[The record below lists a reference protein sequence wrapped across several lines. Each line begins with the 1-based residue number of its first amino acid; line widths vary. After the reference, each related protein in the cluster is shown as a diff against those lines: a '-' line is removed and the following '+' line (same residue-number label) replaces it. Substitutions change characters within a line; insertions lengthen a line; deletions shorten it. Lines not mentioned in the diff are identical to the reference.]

1 MQLNDKVALITGASS
16 GIGAAAARLFAA
28 EGARLVLA
36 GRDRARL
43 DAVLRDIEAR
53 GGAAIGLTGDLRD
66 PAMAAALVQ
75 AAEETFGGLDIAFN
89 NAGDTGPALPLQE
102 LAPAQWQAVIDAN
115 LTAAYLGARQQ
126 IPALLRRGGGSL
138 IFTASFVGHCSGI
151 AGMAAYGAAKA
162 GLVGLARCLAVE
174 LGAQG
179 IRVNALLPGGTDTP
193 MFPAN
198 QPGAAPEIRPAVEG
212 LHALGRVAQPEE
224 IARAA
229 LFLASDASS
238 FVTGSA
244 LLADGGASIRR
255 L

>member
-1 MQLNDKVALITGASS
+1 MQLDNKIALITGASS

-43 DAVLRDIEAR
+43 DAVLRDIEGQ

-66 PAMAAALVQ
+66 PAMAEALVQ
-75 AAEETFGGLDIAFN
+75 AAERNFGGLDIAFN
-89 NAGDTGPALPLQE
+89 NAGDTGPALPLQD
-102 LAPAQWQAVIDAN
+102 LAPAQWHSLLDAN

-138 IFTASFVGHCSGI
+138 IFTASFVGPCSGI

-174 LGAQG
+174 LGGQG

-198 QPGAAPEIRPAVEG
+198 QPGAAPEIRPAVER

-255 L
+255 F